1 MLLIFVS
8 IIINF
13 FIETLSWYIKS
24 ISLPGNMAKSIS
36 ISNMVLYS
44 SRVFNYLFL
53 TSISFYVDRNQNLEV
68 LIITILCSM
77 YTSFL
82 IHIFFFTSNFSLNLL
97 HKNFTIIT
105 KPIKKIRNSFAQHV
119 FHKVD
124 PKILDRKILF
134 LTTLSSFLFSLTLVG
149 PYLLIYLM
157 PNYKLTIVSLGSIGN
172 FLATIPLIFYV
183 DYIMYSY
190 MDKSV
195 LIEYLFSYILGR
207 ALGFLL
213 FAIILTIYFLLI
225 FKFI

>member
-1 MLLIFVS
+1 MLLIFAS
-8 IIINF
+8 ILINF

-44 SRVFNYLFL
+44 SRIFNYLFL
-53 TSISFYVDRNQNLEV
+53 TTISFYVDRNQKLEV
-68 LIITILCSM
+68 LVITILCSM

-82 IHIFFFTSNFSLNLL
+82 IHIIFFTSKFSLNLL
-97 HKNFTIIT
+97 HIFFTIIT
-105 KPIKKIRNSFAQHV
+105 KPIKKARNSFSQLV
-119 FHKVD
+119 FHIVE
-124 PKILDRKILF
+124 PKILDKKILF
-134 LTTLSSFLFSLTLVG
+134 LTTVSSLLFSITLVG

-157 PNYKLTIVSLGSIGN
+157 PNFKLTIISIGSIGN

-183 DYIMYSY
+183 DYILYSY

-213 FAIILTIYFLLI
+213 FAIILTIYLLR
-225 FKFI
+225 FF